1 MSARLDNLALLHE
14 VDLVALLY
22 TAETVRDRDRGT
34 TLGRSIQRVLN
45 DSFTVAVEGRG
56 GFIKEQNSGV
66 TEQST
71 GDGDTLLLT
80 AAELA
85 TLATDLS
92 IETTVMMIRVE
103 RGTVG
108 RNTNS
113 GKELM
118 NSRMFASRQAA
129 SNSS

>member
-85 TLATDLS
+85 TLATNLS

>member
-14 VDLVALLY
+14 VDLVALLNS
-22 TAETVRDRDRGT
+22 AETVRDRDRGT

-45 DSFTVAVEGRG
+45 DSFTVAVEGRS

-85 TLATDLS
+85 ALATGLS

-103 RGTVG
+103 RRTVG
-108 RNTNS
+108 GNTNS